1 VISAGLI
8 LEKIYHPDRIG
19 VTQHSVGIYF
29 LDFGQPFISQGLHI
43 FQFSKIHGAGGTTQ
57 DAGRKSAVD
66 HPVKTHVAFGQDIGL
81 FIDPWYIVGAGIS
94 YLLSKQVV
102 VGGSTIPANY
112 LLPMVISD
120 FCRRY
125 PQVCVDLRIGDS
137 IQICQDVLAGNLD
150 FGIVGG
156 FVDHF
161 DLEHELLLEDKLH
174 LVASPELKPDLP
186 ATVFPEHLKGLPWV
200 HREKGSGTRKAFENA
215 MMRCGVSLHELRV
228 SALVQSTEA
237 LVRCLLAGAGV
248 GVTSFLAVQEYIDAD
263 ELKIIDVS
271 GLDIGRSFYIIQHK
285 GRSHFSC
292 SRMLMDSV
300 KKYIQTVSAVKIRTV
315 PELSQARESQSSRP
329 AAGRG
334 PDQTRE

>member
-1 VISAGLI
+1 MEQRKLQAFAKVYELKSFSRAGEDLYLSQPTISTHVLS
-8 LEKIYHPDRIG
+8 LEEELGVKLFDRIG
-19 VTQHSVGIYF
+19 RRTIPTQAGHLLHVGV
-29 LDFGQPFISQGLHI
+29 SQVFRI
-43 FQFSKIHGAGGTTQ
+43 MEQARADIHDLKNDVCG
-57 DAGRKSAVD
+57 
-66 HPVKTHVAFGQDIGL
+66 
-81 FIDPWYIVGAGIS
+81 
-94 YLLSKQVV
+94 QVV

-137 IQICQDVLAGNLD
+137 IQICQDVLAGEFD

-161 DLEHELLLEDKLH
+161 DLEHKLLLEDKLH
-174 LVASPELKPDLP
+174 VVASPDIKLDLP
-186 ATVFPEHLKGLPWV
+186 ATVFPEHLKDLPWV

-248 GVTSFLAVQEYIDAD
+248 GVTSFLAVQEYIDAG

-300 KKYIQTVSAVKIRTV
+300 KKYIQTVSAVKIN
-315 PELSQARESQSSRP
+315 ARS
-329 AAGRG
+329 
-334 PDQTRE
+334 